1 MSITLDGTLGITS
14 PAIPAAGAIGGTTPA
29 AGAFTTISA
38 SGAVTISGTLTGGAT
53 LFSPITNALTA
64 NVALNNTANFF
75 TGPSVAQGSVG
86 TWLAMGTI
94 TVGGGSTS
102 VMAIKI
108 WDGTTVLASS
118 TFASLAGPGANGYGF
133 TIIGKPITNPAG
145 NIRIS
150 VRDLSNT
157 DNFILYDERSLTL
170 SSSIT
175 AIRIG

>member
-1 MSITLDGTLGITS
+1 MTTLINASTTAGLIQTADTS
-14 PAIPAAGAIGGTTPA
+14 GNLSLQSGGTTILA
-29 AGAFTTISA
+29 LTSAGV
-38 SGAVTISGTLTGGAT
+38 AVTGTLTGGAT

-64 NVALNNTANFF
+64 NVALNNIANFF
-75 TGPSVAQGSVG
+75 TGPSVAQGSTG
-86 TWLAMGTI
+86 TWFAMGTI
-94 TVGGGSTS
+94 TVGGGSAGIIA
-102 VMAIKI
+102 VKI

-118 TFASLAGPGANGYGF
+118 TFESLAGPGSNGQGF